1 MSPPRKPAAPLA
13 PGETNGDSSRAPTR
27 IVALGASRTADAGAS
42 RSSSARATWLIAPA
56 LLAATITGML
66 FVVRGPDRYFGYA
79 LGILLALAV
88 MWIVISVLHPAR
100 VERTCPQCRRE
111 SLSRLDAKSTRG
123 VICDACGF
131 SDPHQSSFLM
141 AESEGALEE
150 IVIAERERAHA
161 ASSRSL
167 PSDAAK
173 QREPARS
180 SQREGSPT

>member
-1 MSPPRKPAAPLA
+1 MSPQTKPAASLA
-13 PGETNGDSSRAPTR
+13 PGETNGDSGCAPTR
-27 IVALGASRTADAGAS
+27 IVALGASHNTDAGAS

-88 MWIVISVLHPAR
+88 SWILISVLHPAR
-100 VERTCPQCRRE
+100 VERTCPMCRRE

-141 AESEGALEE
+141 AESEGALED

-161 ASSRSL
+161 ASSRGMNSE
-167 PSDAAK
+167 SADERK
-173 QREPARS
+173 PARS
-180 SQREGSPT
+180 MREGSPT